1 MYALPLTIDPKGR
14 GRPSDYTPE
23 LFDRILGELVKG
35 RSLNA
40 ICRDDEG
47 TPDAS
52 VFYSWLRAHPELR
65 EAYEWARELQAHAI
79 ADLAVDMANRAPCA
93 VGKDDV
99 PGESL
104 RFAAIKWASGVIAP
118 KHYGA
123 KSSQDVKVEGAD
135 GAGAAVFVMR
145 LAGDGQS

>member
-52 VFYSWLRAHPELR
+52 V
-65 EAYEWARELQAHAI
+65 
-79 ADLAVDMANRAPCA
+79 
-93 VGKDDV
+93 
-99 PGESL
+99 
-104 RFAAIKWASGVIAP
+104 
-118 KHYGA
+118 
-123 KSSQDVKVEGAD
+123 
-135 GAGAAVFVMR
+135 
-145 LAGDGQS
+145 